1 MSVKDDKID
10 QFIAAMFSLT
20 NAMESD
26 FELCCK
32 ICGGIN
38 KKELM
43 IIAFV
48 GDNKSAKMSEIAD
61 YLKAPLS
68 TLTSIADKLVAN
80 KFLVRYNS
88 DEDRRVV
95 KVALGEKGLESYKAF
110 LTRKKSVTKKV
121 LSYFNEKEQ
130 STLINHINKLAGAI
144 VSPK

>member
-1 MSVKDDKID
+1 MPVKDDKID
-10 QFIAAMFSLT
+10 QFIATMFNLT

-32 ICGGIN
+32 VCGGIN

-43 IIAFV
+43 IVAFV
-48 GDNKSAKMSEIAD
+48 GDNKSVKMSEIAD
-61 YLKAPLS
+61 HLKAPLS

-110 LTRKKSVTKKV
+110 LSRKKTMTKKV
-121 LSYFNEKEQ
+121 LSHFSEKDQ
-130 STLINHINKLAGAI
+130 NILINHLNTLAGAI
-144 VSPK
+144 MP

>member
-1 MSVKDDKID
+1 MSAKDDNID
-10 QFIAAMFSLT
+10 QFSSAMFSLT
-20 NAMESD
+20 NAIETE
-26 FELCCK
+26 FEHCCK
-32 ICGGIN
+32 ICGEIN

-43 IIAFV
+43 IVAFV

-80 KFLVRYNS
+80 KYLVRYNS

-110 LTRKKSVTKKV
+110 LTRKKIQTKKV
-121 LSYFNEKEQ
+121 LSHFSEKEQ
-130 STLINHINKLAGAI
+130 NALINQVNKLASAI
-144 VSPK
+144 VS

>member
-1 MSVKDDKID
+1 MPAKDDKMN
-10 QFIAAMFSLT
+10 QFISAMFSLT

-80 KFLVRYNS
+80 KYLVRNNS

-95 KVALGEKGLESYKAF
+95 KVALGEKGRESYKAF
-110 LTRKKSVTKKV
+110 LTRKKANTKKV
-121 LSYFNEKEQ
+121 LSHFSDKEQ
-130 STLINHINKLAGAI
+130 TALINQINKLAAVI
-144 VSPK
+144 VA

>member
-1 MSVKDDKID
+1 MPAKDDKID
-10 QFIAAMFSLT
+10 QFISAMFSLT
-20 NAMESD
+20 NAIETE
-26 FELCCK
+26 FEHCCK
-32 ICGGIN
+32 ICGEIN

-48 GDNKSAKMSEIAD
+48 GDHKSAKMSEIAD

-95 KVALGEKGLESYKAF
+95 KVALGKKGMESYKAF
-110 LTRKKSVTKKV
+110 LTRKKANTKNV
-121 LSYFNEKEQ
+121 LSHFNEKEQ
-130 STLINHINKLAGAI
+130 TALISQINKLAAAI
-144 VSPK
+144 VS

>member
-1 MSVKDDKID
+1 MPVKDDKIE
-10 QFIAAMFSLT
+10 QFISAMFSLT

-48 GDNKSAKMSEIAD
+48 GDNKSAKMSEIAE

-110 LTRKKSVTKKV
+110 SNRKKTMTKKV
-121 LSYFNEKEQ
+121 LSHFSEKEQ
-130 STLINHINKLAGAI
+130 NTLINNVNKLAAAI